1 MRITGRRVSVE
12 LVTASPSAAAPCV
25 RATRAALSLAIG
37 ALLVVPVAVASP
49 AYADDYPTWQ
59 DVQNAQGNEQATQ
72 EQITLIGDALATTQ
86 QKAADASTAAMQAGQ
101 AADVARAEA
110 RSATQ
115 RAAELTAQAAA
126 AAQVVQQSHAQVG
139 TVIAGRA
146 RTETASPLAV
156 RLFTAAHPDELL
168 TRLGIMRKLD
178 ATWATL
184 GERAIAEQGV
194 AASLQ
199 DQAQTARSARDALAT
214 AAEQAAQKAQEAAD
228 AEAAAV
234 KDLQGHQA
242 TLYAQL
248 ATLKNTTADV
258 ERRYQIGQQV
268 AAQAAAEAAE
278 RERQALQA
286 AGSSGNGG
294 SGDSG
299 WVDTSGVNVDPAGA
313 QAYASGQLRNYGW
326 GQDQM
331 PCLYNLWMQESSWR
345 ADAENPDSGA
355 YGIPQ
360 ALPASKLA
368 AAGADWR
375 TNGDTQIDWGLSYI
389 QNRYGSPCGA
399 WAHEVANNWY

>member
-1 MRITGRRVSVE
+1 M
-12 LVTASPSAAAPCV
+12 TASHPAPARPHRV
-25 RATRAALSLAIG
+25 RAARAALTLAIG
-37 ALLVVPVAVASP
+37 TALVIPLSVAAP
-49 AYADDYPTWQ
+49 AYADDYPSWQ

-72 EQITLIGDALATTQ
+72 DQITKINDALATTQ
-86 QKAADASTAAMQAGQ
+86 QKAADASTAAMKAAQ
-101 AADVARAEA
+101 AADAARTEA
-110 RSATQ
+110 RSAAQ
-115 RAAELTAQAAA
+115 RAEQLTAQADAA
-126 AAQVVQQSHAQVG
+126 EQAVQQTHEQVG
-139 TVIAGRA
+139 TVVAQRA

-156 RLFTAAHPDELL
+156 RLFTSADPDELL
-168 TRLGIMRKLD
+168 TRLGVMQKLD
-178 ATWATL
+178 ATWATI

-194 AASLQ
+194 ATSLQ
-199 DQAQTARSARDALAT
+199 SQAQTARSARDALAT
-214 AAEQAAQKAQEAAD
+214 AAAQAAQKAQDEAD

-242 TLYAQL
+242 TMYAQL

-268 AAQAAAEAAE
+268 AAQSAAEQAE
-278 RERQALQA
+278 RDRQARQA
-286 AGSSGNGG
+286 ADSSGSSSSGSGSG

-313 QAYASGQLRNYGW
+313 QAYAAGQLGNYGW
-326 GQDQM
+326 GQDQF
-331 PCLYNLWMQESSWR
+331 PCLYRLWMQESSWR
-345 ADAENPDSGA
+345 ADALNPDSGA

-375 TNGDTQIDWGLSYI
+375 TNGNTQIDWGLNYI